1 MTQFYPARQVVQ
13 EVRVYHLRLLGV
25 NGAAPTKQEGEGV
38 TVTRT
43 SEGLYKITWA
53 ENPFQFIGFHANF
66 GSLTMDD
73 LVDYTC
79 VRGVYN
85 STAYTLAFSTYKQNG
100 TVEDI
105 VADQYLDIVI
115 YFSASGY

>member
-1 MTQFYPARQVVQ
+1 MAQFYPSLTTVQ
-13 EVRVYHLRLLGV
+13 QERIYRIRLLGV
-25 NGAAPTKQEGEGV
+25 NGANPTKQEGAGV

-53 ENPFQFIGFHANF
+53 KNPYQFISIKGTF

-73 LVDYTC
+73 LVDYTI

-85 STAYTLAFSTYKQNG
+85 ATAFTLAFSVYKQNG
-100 TVEDI
+100 TVEDL
-105 VADQYLDIVI
+105 VANQYLDIDVV
-115 YFSASGY
+115 FSESGA

>member
-1 MTQFYPARQVVQ
+1 MAQFYPARSNIQN
-13 EVRVYHLRLLGV
+13 ERVYRIRLLGV
-25 NGAAPTKQEGEGV
+25 NGADPTKQEGEGV

-53 ENPFQFIGFHANF
+53 VNPFQFIGFQANF

-85 STAYTLAFSTYKQNG
+85 STAFTLAFSVYKQNG
-100 TVEDI
+100 TVEDL
-105 VADQYLDIVI
+105 VANQYLDINVV
-115 YFSASGY
+115 FSESGY